1 MVGGGMALRKNYW
14 TNIKSVCCIV
24 VVYITA
30 LVKFVS
36 KYVLGTYRHFKNP
49 SDFQGKIY
57 KTVADI
63 PGPRSFPI
71 FGTRWIYWKFGLYK
85 LNAVHLA
92 YKDMFI
98 RYGDIICEE
107 ALWNLP
113 IISVKNRDVIKIVLS
128 KSGKYP
134 IRPPNE
140 VTANYRKSRPDR
152 YTNAGVTN
160 EQGKVWASLRNQLT
174 PKLTRPSVIQG
185 FLPEVNHLADD
196 FIRLISQVR
205 NGNNVVIGFESYCN
219 RMGLESTCTLIL
231 GRRFGFLDGEVSE
244 IATRLTDSVTS
255 QFRAS
260 QEAFYGLPL
269 WKIIPTKAYK
279 ELIASEDTLYEIM
292 SEIIDPTLN
301 DEKQSGTSKS
311 SVFVSILQASKLDI
325 RDKKA
330 AIIDYIAAGIKTLG
344 NTLVFLLYL
353 IAKHPEVQE
362 KLYKEVSQLAPK
374 GTHITNKHLVNATY
388 LKACIIEAHRLKPT
402 APCIARVL
410 ESEIKYDDYCL
421 PSGTVVL
428 IHTGLACLDESNFK
442 DATSYNPER
451 WLNKMTDD
459 SLFLVAPFGCGRRIC
474 PGKLFIELELQI
486 VLAKMVQQF
495 HIDFEG
501 QLKTEF
507 EFILTPIDANFILR
521 DRIN

>member
-1 MVGGGMALRKNYW
+1 MVLQEKYW
-14 TNIKSVCCIV
+14 TKIEGACCIV
-24 VVYITA
+24 VAYITTLIK
-30 LVKFVS
+30 LVL
-36 KYVLGTYRHFKNP
+36 KYIVGTY
-49 SDFQGKIY
+49 SDFGNQLDSQRKIY

-63 PGPRSFPI
+63 PGPRSLPV

-92 YKDMFI
+92 YKDMFN

-107 ALWNLP
+107 ALWNIP
-113 IISVKNRDVIKIVLS
+113 IVSVKDRDFIERVLRD
-128 KSGKYP
+128 SGKYP

-152 YTNAGVTN
+152 YTNTGLVN
-160 EQGKVWASLRNQLT
+160 EQGEVWAMLRNKLT
-174 PKLTRPSVIQG
+174 PELTSPRTIQR
-185 FLPEVNHLADD
+185 FLPEVNQLADD
-196 FIRLISQVR
+196 FINLISQAR
-205 NGNNVVIGFESYCN
+205 DSINVVEKFESYCN

-244 IATRLTDSVTS
+244 TATRLADSVTS

-269 WKIIPTKAYK
+269 WKLIPTKAYK
-279 ELIASEDTLYEIM
+279 EFVASEDALYDIV
-292 SEIIDPTLN
+292 SEIVDTALID
-301 DEKQSGTSKS
+301 EEQSCTDVR
-311 SVFVSILQASKLDI
+311 SVFVSILQVSELDN

-353 IAKHPEVQE
+353 VAKHPDVQE
-362 KLYKEVSQLAPK
+362 KIYNEVSLLAPA
-374 GTHITNKHLVNATY
+374 GTSITAEHLHKATY
-388 LKACIIEAHRLKPT
+388 LHACISEAHRLLPT

-410 ESEIKYDDYCL
+410 ESEIEYDNYRL

-428 IHTGLACLDESNFK
+428 LHTGLACLENKNFI
-442 DATSYNPER
+442 DATSYKPER
-451 WLNKMTDD
+451 WLDD
-459 SLFLVAPFGCGRRIC
+459 LTKKSPFLVAPFGCGKRMC
-474 PGKLFIELELQI
+474 PGKRFIELELQI
-486 VLAKMVQQF
+486 VLAKMVKQF
-495 HIDFEG
+495 HINFEG

-507 EFILTPIDANFILR
+507 EFLLTPSNANFILR
-521 DRIN
+521 DRNC

>member
-1 MVGGGMALRKNYW
+1 MVLQEKYW
-14 TNIKSVCCIV
+14 TKIEGAFCIV
-24 VVYITA
+24 IACITA
-30 LVKFVS
+30 LVKLVL
-36 KYVLGTYRHFKNP
+36 KYVIGTYSNFGYSTDAQR
-49 SDFQGKIY
+49 KIY

-63 PGPRSFPI
+63 PGPRSLPV

-107 ALWNLP
+107 ALWNIP
-113 IISVKNRDVIKIVLS
+113 VISVKNRDFIEKVLRQN
-128 KSGKYP
+128 GKYP

-152 YTNAGVTN
+152 YTNTGLVN
-160 EQGKVWASLRNQLT
+160 EQGEVWAMLRNKLT
-174 PKLTRPSVIQG
+174 PELTSPRTIRR
-185 FLPEVNHLADD
+185 FLPEVNQLADD
-196 FIRLISQVR
+196 FNNLISQAR
-205 NGNNVVIGFESYCN
+205 DGNNVVTGFEAYCN

-244 IATRLTDSVTS
+244 TATRLADSVTS

-269 WKIIPTKAYK
+269 WKLIPTRAYK
-279 ELIASEDTLYEIM
+279 EFVASENALYEIV
-292 SEIIDPTLN
+292 SEIVDSALID
-301 DEKQSGTSKS
+301 EQQSCTDVR
-311 SVFVSILQASKLDI
+311 SVFVSILQASELDN

-353 IAKHPEVQE
+353 VAKHPEVQE
-362 KLYKEVSQLAPK
+362 KLYNEVSELAPA
-374 GTHITNKHLVNATY
+374 GTSITAEHLHKATY
-388 LKACIIEAHRLKPT
+388 LHACITEAHRLKPT

-410 ESEIKYDDYCL
+410 ESEIEYDNYRL
-421 PSGTVVL
+421 PPGTVVL
-428 IHTGLACLDESNFK
+428 LHTGLACLDEDNFK
-442 DATSYNPER
+442 DATSYRPER
-451 WLNKMTDD
+451 WLDELTKK
-459 SLFLVAPFGCGRRIC
+459 SPFLVAPFGCGKRMC
-474 PGKLFIELELQI
+474 PGKRFIELELQI
-486 VLAKMVQQF
+486 VLAKMVKQF
-495 HIDFEG
+495 QIDFEG

-507 EFILTPIDANFILR
+507 EFLLTPIDANFILR
-521 DRIN
+521 DRIY

>member
-1 MVGGGMALRKNYW
+1 MVLQKKYW
-14 TNIKSVCCIV
+14 TKIEGACCILV
-24 VVYITA
+24 ACITA
-30 LVKFVS
+30 LIKLVLKFII
-36 KYVLGTYRHFKNP
+36 GTYSDLKNQP
-49 SDFQGKIY
+49 DAQLKIY

-63 PGPRSFPI
+63 PGPRSLPV

-107 ALWNLP
+107 ALWNIP
-113 IISVKNRDVIKIVLS
+113 IISVKDKDFIERVLRN
-128 KSGKYP
+128 SGKYP

-152 YTNAGVTN
+152 YTNTGLVN
-160 EQGKVWASLRNQLT
+160 EQGEVWAMLRNKLT
-174 PKLTRPSVIQG
+174 PELTSPRTIRR
-185 FLPEVNHLADD
+185 FLPEVNQLADD
-196 FIRLISQVR
+196 FINLISQAR
-205 NGNNVVIGFESYCN
+205 DTNNEVKIFESYCN

-231 GRRFGFLDGEVSE
+231 GRRFGFLDGDVSE
-244 IATRLTDSVTS
+244 TATRLADSVTS

-269 WKIIPTKAYK
+269 WKLIPTKAYK
-279 ELIASEDTLYEIM
+279 EFVASEDALYDIV
-292 SEIIDPTLN
+292 SEIVDSALID
-301 DEKQSGTSKS
+301 EEQSCTDVR
-311 SVFVSILQASKLDI
+311 SVFVSILQASELDN

-353 IAKHPEVQE
+353 VAKHPDVQE
-362 KLYKEVSQLAPK
+362 KIYNEISLLAPA
-374 GTHITNKHLVNATY
+374 GTPITAEYLHKATY
-388 LKACIIEAHRLKPT
+388 LHACISEAHRLLPT

-410 ESEIKYDDYCL
+410 ESEVNYENYRL

-428 IHTGLACLDESNFK
+428 LHTGLACLDDKNFK
-442 DATSYNPER
+442 DATSYKPER
-451 WLNKMTDD
+451 WLDD
-459 SLFLVAPFGCGRRIC
+459 LTKKSPFLVAPFGCGKRMC
-474 PGKLFIELELQI
+474 PGKRFIELELQI
-486 VLAKMVQQF
+486 VLAKMVKQF
-495 HIDFEG
+495 HIDFKG

-507 EFILTPIDANFILR
+507 EFLLTPSNANFILR
-521 DRIN
+521 DRNC

>member
-1 MVGGGMALRKNYW
+1 MVLQEKYW
-14 TNIKSVCCIV
+14 TKIEGACCIV
-24 VVYITA
+24 VTCITA
-30 LVKFVS
+30 LIKLVL
-36 KYVLGTYRHFKNP
+36 KYIVGTYLNFGNQFDSQR
-49 SDFQGKIY
+49 KIY

-63 PGPRSFPI
+63 PGPRSLPV

-92 YKDMFI
+92 YKDMFN

-107 ALWNLP
+107 ALWNIP
-113 IISVKNRDVIKIVLS
+113 IVSVKDRDFIERVLRD
-128 KSGKYP
+128 SGKYP

-152 YTNAGVTN
+152 YTNTGLVN
-160 EQGKVWASLRNQLT
+160 EQGEVWAMLRNKLT
-174 PKLTRPSVIQG
+174 PELTSPRTIQR
-185 FLPEVNHLADD
+185 FLPEVNQLADD
-196 FIRLISQVR
+196 FINLIAQARDS
-205 NGNNVVIGFESYCN
+205 NNVVEKFESYCN

-244 IATRLTDSVTS
+244 TATRLADSVTS

-269 WKIIPTKAYK
+269 WKLIPTKAYK
-279 ELIASEDTLYEIM
+279 EFVASEDALYDIV
-292 SEIIDPTLN
+292 SEIVDTALID
-301 DEKQSGTSKS
+301 EEQSCIDVR
-311 SVFVSILQASKLDI
+311 SVFISILQVSELDN

-353 IAKHPEVQE
+353 VAKHPDVQE
-362 KLYKEVSQLAPK
+362 KIYNEVSLLAPA
-374 GTHITNKHLVNATY
+374 GTSITAEHLHKATY
-388 LKACIIEAHRLKPT
+388 LHACISEAHRVLPT

-410 ESEIKYDDYCL
+410 ESEVEYDNYRL

-428 IHTGLACLDESNFK
+428 LHTGLACLENKNFI
-442 DATSYNPER
+442 DATSYKPER
-451 WLNKMTDD
+451 WLDD
-459 SLFLVAPFGCGRRIC
+459 LTKKSPFLVAPFGCGKRMC
-474 PGKLFIELELQI
+474 PGKRFIELELQI
-486 VLAKMVQQF
+486 VLAKMVKQF
-495 HIDFEG
+495 HINFEG

-507 EFILTPIDANFILR
+507 EFLLTPNNANFILR
-521 DRIN
+521 DRNC